1 MSDTD
6 VVFRYDGMSA
16 DQGELSLYDS
26 AEALKGVA
34 TLINQVSHAFAN
46 DNEVRDRIA
55 NPQEVVTTMVGA
67 KRGCFEY
74 IVNVRFSDRVVGRI
88 GKSVVL
94 KHFWDYLD
102 LSVLLATGSEAE
114 SNNPHI
120 RKIASSDDTPFEELA
135 IRLEQPL
142 KNILR
147 PIYTSGAEI
156 LTLNRPYAGDRL
168 FLDSSSYDYV
178 STSETDDALGHWNG
192 NVTKY
197 NILTGYG
204 RVYLDSIR
212 RTIPFNIVDF
222 PANQRAHQAATASMN
237 DRAQGVAEG
246 KRGFVGHKVSNAVG
260 RIKRILV
267 TEINQPY
274 DS

>member
-1 MSDTD
+1 MADTD
-6 VVFRYDGMSA
+6 IVFRYDGLSA
-16 DQGELSLYDS
+16 DRGELGLYDS
-26 AEALKGVA
+26 AEALKGLA

-55 NPQEVVTTMVGA
+55 NPQEVITTMVGA

-74 IVNVRFSDRVVGRI
+74 IVNVRFTDNVVRGI
-88 GKSVVL
+88 GKSVIL

-114 SNNPHI
+114 SNNPYI
-120 RKIASSDDTPFEELA
+120 KKIASSDDTPFEELA

-142 KNILR
+142 KSILR
-147 PIYTSGAEI
+147 PIHTAGAVSM
-156 LTLNRPYAGDRL
+156 TLNRPYAGDRL
-168 FLDSSSYDYV
+168 VLDEASYDYV
-178 STSETDDALGHWNG
+178 STSNQDVALGHWEG

-204 RVYLDSIR
+204 RMFLDSVR
-212 RTIPFNIVDF
+212 RTVPFNVIDF

-237 DRAQGVAEG
+237 ERAQGAGEG
-246 KRGFVGHKVSNAVG
+246 KRVFVGHKVSNAVG
-260 RIKRILV
+260 RIKRILI
-267 TEINQPY
+267 TEINQLHGG
-274 DS
+274 